1 MIKSVLTF
9 FLFITL
15 ATMAMAQQ
23 KSVIHLIKSD
33 RAEGVKMNGVD
44 VLKVYNGTFQQDY
57 STLRAD
63 SAYFHQAENTF
74 DAFGHVV
81 ITQGDTLHIYSDLL
95 NYSGNTKIA
104 ILTNNVRMVDKDATL
119 TTNNLTYNTATK
131 FGTYVN
137 GGKLV
142 NKDNTL
148 TSKNGYYYANT
159 RDSYFRYD
167 VHLTTPD
174 SYIVTD
180 TLRYN
185 SKSRISYF
193 YGPTHIYGKKKGKD
207 NDTLYTENGTYNTNT
222 EQAFFGKKNL
232 YKSGPKSLTG
242 DSLFYDRKKGIGHA
256 INNITFMDTENKMTL
271 KGDIGDYTKADERTL
286 VTKHAYVVMVT
297 EEKDTTKNDSLN
309 KTGPDTAN
317 AKKGTAIS
325 NADTVTRRPAKQAP
339 PSVVKAADKVKKN
352 NIPAPKTNAK
362 SVADTASKKGK
373 KTALN
378 LPKLPVDTSQAKD
391 TARTKKDTSRMKHDS
406 IYMTADTLDTRVMTY
421 KDYKDM
427 QEKIRLSKIKDTTQR
442 PPSIVYKTPVKHIDL
457 SPPRMPSDTTFL
469 HRNYFGP
476 PKKETAQAK
485 PGKAEISKADINQP
499 DINKTD
505 RNAPNSRNPL
515 FAKNPSPDLGKLPAK
530 KLTKQ
535 DSIRI
540 RQDSIKKANTIDSV
554 YLTHKVEL
562 PDTAHIRIL
571 SGFHHVKL
579 FKSDLQGKADSSFY
593 SSSDSTIHLY
603 VHPMLWT
610 QGSQLSGDTITL
622 QMKNKK
628 LNSMELFPNAFIVN
642 TEKKD
647 STHFNQMAGKKMR
660 GFFKDDKLTTMFVD
674 GNSETIYFVHDS
686 ATNKV
691 TEMQRSLSSRVRVYF
706 KDNKVQRIIFMAKPE
721 HRYGPLE
728 KFTEEDKTLKG
739 FIWKPKERPVSKE
752 EIIHAK
758 DNYPEK
764 AAKAKS
770 LANTSGKKQNGK
782 KSKGQ
787 KPKGKSESLPVPAPK
802 SAADSLQKQPVK
814 TPDSLKKVQDTV
826 KKKLDTAKKMK
837 DTAIVKKPVTQ

>member
-1 MIKSVLTF
+1 VVKYVLTF

-15 ATMAMAQQ
+15 ATMAMAQK

-33 RAEGVKMNGVD
+33 RAEGGKVNG

-63 SAYFHQAENTF
+63 SAYFHKAENTF
-74 DAFGHVV
+74 DAYGHVV
-81 ITQGDTLHIYSDLL
+81 ITQGDTMHIYSDLL

-131 FGTYVN
+131 YGTYVN

-174 SYIVTD
+174 AFIVTD

-185 SKSRISYF
+185 SNTRISYF

-256 INNITFMDTENKMTL
+256 INHITFMDTEQKMTL
-271 KGDIGDYTKADERTL
+271 KGDIGDYTKADERTV

-297 EEKDTTKNDSLN
+297 EEKDTTKNDSL
-309 KTGPDTAN
+309 KKASPDTVN
-317 AKKGTAIS
+317 AKKDSANTKKGTVKSKRTKSATP
-325 NADTVTRRPAKQAP
+325 ATVK
-339 PSVVKAADKVKKN
+339 SVDKPKRN
-352 NIPAPKTNAK
+352 NVPAPQTNVK
-362 SVADTASKKGK
+362 SVTDTASKKGK

-378 LPKLPVDTSQAKD
+378 LPKLPVDTSRIKD
-391 TARTKKDTSRMKHDS
+391 TSQMKKDTGRMKHDS
-406 IYMTADTLDTRVMTY
+406 IFMTADTLDTRVMTY

-427 QEKIRLSKIKDTTQR
+427 QEKIRLSQVKDTTKR
-442 PPSIVYKTPVKHIDL
+442 PPSIVYKTPVKFIEL
-457 SPPRMPSDTTFL
+457 SPPKMPMDTTFL
-469 HRNYFGP
+469 HRNFFGP
-476 PKKETAQAK
+476 PKKETAQTK
-485 PGKAEISKADINQP
+485 PGKP
-499 DINKTD
+499 DVGKPD
-505 RNAPNSRNPL
+505 KNAPNSRNPL
-515 FAKNPSPDLGKLPAK
+515 LAKNGTPDQNALPAK
-530 KLTKQ
+530 KLTKL
-535 DSIRI
+535 DSVKM
-540 RQDSIKKANTIDSV
+540 RQDSIKKAHTIDSV
-554 YLTHKVEL
+554 YLVRKIEL
-562 PDTAHIRIL
+562 PDTTHIRIL

-593 SSSDSTIHLY
+593 SSGDSTIRLY

-622 QMKNKK
+622 QMRNKK
-628 LNSMELFPNAFIVN
+628 LNNMEMFPNGFIVN

-647 STHFNQMAGKKMR
+647 STHFNQVTGKKMR

-674 GNSETIYFVHDS
+674 GNSETIYFAHDS
-686 ATNKV
+686 LGKV
-691 TEMQRSLSSRVRVYF
+691 TEMQRSLSSRVRIYF
-706 KDNKVQRIIFMAKPE
+706 KDNKAQRVIFMSKPE

-739 FIWKPKERPVSKE
+739 FIWKPKDRPVSKE
-752 EIIHAK
+752 AIINAP

-764 AAKAKS
+764 IAKAKPP
-770 LANTSGKKQNGK
+770 AKTTGKKQAGK
-782 KSKGQ
+782 KGSKGQ
-787 KPKGKSESLPVPAPK
+787 KPGAKPVSPPAPAAR
-802 SAADSLQKQPVK
+802 SATDSLQKQPLK
-814 TPDSLKKVQDTV
+814 TLDSLKRSQDTV
-826 KKKLDTAKKMK
+826 KKKLDTGKKVK
-837 DTAIVKKPVTQ
+837 DTTILKKPVTQ